1 MGELREGEAG
11 MTEDI
16 DSRMTKM
23 VLDGFQRDGLS
34 TMTRDEQEAYLAT
47 ATQAAYQLL
56 RGVVGDEWVRGWL
69 ESALADLSA
78 PAPIQMR
85 RPS

>member
-1 MGELREGEAG
+1 
-11 MTEDI
+11 MTDDI
-16 DSRMTKM
+16 DHRMADL
-23 VLDGFQRDGLS
+23 VLNGFQRDGIATMSRAEAESYLS
-34 TMTRDEQEAYLAT
+34 TAC
-47 ATQAAYQLL
+47 QAAYQLL
-56 RGVVGDEWVRGWL
+56 RNVAGDEWVRDWL

>member
-1 MGELREGEAG
+1 
-11 MTEDI
+11 MTDDI
-16 DSRMTKM
+16 DRRMADL
-23 VLDGFQRDGLS
+23 VLKGFERDGLPF
-34 TMTRDEQEAYLAT
+34 MKRDEQEAYLST
-47 ATQAAYQLL
+47 AAQAAYQLL